1 IWLLIDPSKA
11 FFVFTAVLIIA
22 CPCAIALAGPFTL
35 GNSLRIFGR
44 NNLYLKEA
52 SVIEKMAQIDTVVFD
67 KTGTLTTSDK
77 NIVHYEGIG
86 LSQEEENL
94 LTGTLRASN
103 HPLSRALYK
112 ILHKNDIRF
121 LDDFEEKVGKG
132 MAASYQ
138 DKSIKV
144 GSFNFVNS
152 DEKNQQPVVATQ
164 DEFQNK
170 TTVHISVDEEY
181 KGCYVFNSEYRQG
194 LSAVFN
200 ALSEN
205 KKLIVLSGDN
215 EGERKFLEEILPRD
229 TTMYFNQKPN
239 DKLAFIKD
247 LQNQGKNVMMV
258 GDGLNDAGALKQSDV
273 GIVVSENTNVFTPA
287 CDGILDAK
295 EFHRIPNYMT
305 FSKQAI
311 STIKWAFIFSLFY
324 NVIGTG
330 FAVTGHLQPVV
341 AAILMPLSSIS
352 IVVFTTLATQFK
364 SKKILD

>member
-1 IWLLIDPSKA
+1 
-11 FFVFTAVLIIA
+11 
-22 CPCAIALAGPFTL
+22 
-35 GNSLRIFGR
+35 
-44 NNLYLKEA
+44 
-52 SVIEKMAQIDTVVFD
+52 
-67 KTGTLTTSDK
+67 SDK
-77 NIVHYEGIG
+77 NIVHYEGIE
-86 LSQEEENL
+86 LSQEEKNL

-121 LDDFEEKVGKG
+121 LDNFEEKVGKG

-152 DEKNQQPVVATQ
+152 AKKNQQPVVATQ

-215 EGERKFLEEILPRD
+215 EGERKFLEEILPRN
-229 TTMYFNQKPN
+229 TTMYFNQKPD
-239 DKLAFIKD
+239 DKLAFIKE

-287 CDGILDAK
+287 CDGILDAE
-295 EFHRIPNYMT
+295 EFRTIPKFFD
-305 FSKQAI
+305 FSKN
-311 STIKWAFIFSLFY
+311 STRVIKWAFLLSLMY
-324 NVIGTG
+324 NTIGLG
-330 FAVTGHLQPVV
+330 FAVTGNLKPVV

-352 IVVFTTLATQFK
+352 IVAFTTFATQLK
-364 SKKILD
+364 SKHLKSLK